1 MTDNFFDMAQAT
13 ALRILPST
21 EPDEMPYEYNLSSV
35 DGVTVCR
42 FYQDEP
48 TGLAV
53 IVAED
58 GSFLLVNERVPKDA
72 HIAAFLDGRRTDPK
86 WFTGVERSHPDFA
99 RLVAREESARVL
111 GYTKGDVNHNVQPI
125 IGMLRLRQRD
135 REPLSEVDF
144 KRAIE
149 ALTKATYAETAW
161 LAEQDGR

>member
-1 MTDNFFDMAQAT
+1 MTDHFEVAQKV
-13 ALRILPST
+13 ALRVLPRP

-58 GSFLLVNERVPKDA
+58 GSFLLVNERVSKDA
-72 HIAAFLDGRRTDPK
+72 HMAAFLDGRRTDPK

-99 RLVAREESARVL
+99 RLVAREDSARVL

-125 IGMLRLRQRD
+125 IGMLRLRHAD
-135 REPLSEVDF
+135 GEPLTEDDF
-144 KRAIE
+144 TWAIE

-161 LAEQDGR
+161 LAQEDC